1 MSEINLSEIMRDVLR
16 KEKEQ
21 KTAQRLQNYNV
32 GRAVPTTL
40 SKCEPSPAVKESLR
54 EASKH
59 LAKILKDTVQESW
72 DKNGLIHFL
81 NLSKRVCEVEKELV
95 KFKQREKR
103 LKKQIKKLKKKQ
115 KGNQNVQL

>member
-21 KTAQRLQNYNV
+21 KTAQRLQNCNV

-54 EASKH
+54 EASK
-59 LAKILKDTVQESW
+59 
-72 DKNGLIHFL
+72 
-81 NLSKRVCEVEKELV
+81 CEVSHSCV
-95 KFKQREKR
+95 SR
-103 LKKQIKKLKKKQ
+103 LNRSDFHGKV
-115 KGNQNVQL
+115 N